1 MRSNCGLQRG
11 LPAFAHAGDEQA
23 FRFGLCNDET
33 KGRETAG
40 PPFPRPESMLCIRL
54 ETNGQVS
61 GIQQRRAGKTGR
73 LERLGSDWA

>member
-1 MRSNCGLQRG
+1 MMRLKVGKPQVHLS
-11 LPAFAHAGDEQA
+11 PA
-23 FRFGLCNDET
+23 
-33 KGRETAG
+33 
-40 PPFPRPESMLCIRL
+40 PESMLCIRL